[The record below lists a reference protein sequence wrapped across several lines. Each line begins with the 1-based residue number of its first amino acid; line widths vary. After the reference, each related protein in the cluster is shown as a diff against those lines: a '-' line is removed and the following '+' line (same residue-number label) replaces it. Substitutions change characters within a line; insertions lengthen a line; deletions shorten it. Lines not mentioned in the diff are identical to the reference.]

1 MLTIDI
7 KDVYRWIEIM
17 KNTDG
22 LDRVKCYWRFS
33 GALAILCHL
42 GVITESEFDDFL
54 DEFLENSAET
64 GA

>member
-1 MLTIDI
+1 MITIDI
-7 KDVYRWIEIM
+7 KDVYSWLEIM

-22 LDRVKCYWRFS
+22 FERVKCYWRLS

-42 GVITESEFDDFL
+42 GVITESEFNTFL
-54 DEFLENSAET
+54 DDFLENSAET

>member
-1 MLTIDI
+1 MITLDI
-7 KDVYRWIEIM
+7 KDVYSWLEVM
-17 KNTDG
+17 KNSTE

-42 GVITESEFDDFL
+42 GIITVSEFNDLLDD
-54 DEFLENSAET
+54 FLENSAET

>member
-7 KDVYRWIEIM
+7 KDVYRWLEIM

-22 LDRVKCYWRFS
+22 LGRVKCYWRFS

-42 GVITESEFDDFL
+42 GVITESEFDEFL